1 VGFEKFNVFFSSYY
15 FWTII
20 SNTLRIS
27 FVALIFNTL
36 VPIIFALLVNEVQ
49 NKKFKSFIQTITYT
63 PHFIS
68 LVVLVGMINTL
79 FAFDGGAINNILTF
93 FNLKPIDFLGTPK
106 YFVWL
111 FTFSGL
117 WQSMGWWAIIYIG
130 TLSNIDPS
138 LHEAAVIDGAGRLRR
153 MISINIPHILP
164 VAIVLFIMAM
174 GSMMNVG
181 FEKVYL
187 MQNSSNREVSEVMAT
202 YIYRVSFI
210 TANDYSLGT
219 AIGLFNSVINI
230 VLLISANFISKKI
243 TNESLW

>member
-1 VGFEKFNVFFSSYY
+1 
-15 FWTII
+15 
-20 SNTLRIS
+20 
-27 FVALIFNTL
+27 
-36 VPIIFALLVNEVQ
+36 
-49 NKKFKSFIQTITYT
+49 
-63 PHFIS
+63 
-68 LVVLVGMINTL
+68 
-79 FAFDGGAINNILTF
+79 
-93 FNLKPIDFLGTPK
+93 
-106 YFVWL
+106 
-111 FTFSGL
+111 
-117 WQSMGWWAIIYIG
+117 
-130 TLSNIDPS
+130 
-138 LHEAAVIDGAGRLRR
+138 
-153 MISINIPHILP
+153 
-164 VAIVLFIMAM
+164 AM

>member
-1 VGFEKFNVFFSSYY
+1 MIKSKKILSKYQLFLLLLPAIIYLIIFHYIPIGGLIIAFKNYNPFLGIFKSEWVGFEKFNVFFSSYY

-138 LHEAAVIDGAGRLRR
+138 LHEAAVID
-153 MISINIPHILP
+153 
-164 VAIVLFIMAM
+164 
-174 GSMMNVG
+174 
-181 FEKVYL
+181 
-187 MQNSSNREVSEVMAT
+187 
-202 YIYRVSFI
+202 
-210 TANDYSLGT
+210 
-219 AIGLFNSVINI
+219 
-230 VLLISANFISKKI
+230 
-243 TNESLW
+243 